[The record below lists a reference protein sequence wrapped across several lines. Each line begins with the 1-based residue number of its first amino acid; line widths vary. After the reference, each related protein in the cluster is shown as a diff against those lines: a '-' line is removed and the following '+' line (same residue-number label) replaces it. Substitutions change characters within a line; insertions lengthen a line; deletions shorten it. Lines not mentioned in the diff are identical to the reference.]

1 MDDEVKFNLVVLG
14 IIVIGIIIYL
24 IYRTPVKQ
32 WEVKPYVDL
41 VEPITKEILRVL
53 REERILRLWVDRGRY
68 E

>member
-53 REERILRLWVDRGRY
+53 REERILRL
-68 E
+68 